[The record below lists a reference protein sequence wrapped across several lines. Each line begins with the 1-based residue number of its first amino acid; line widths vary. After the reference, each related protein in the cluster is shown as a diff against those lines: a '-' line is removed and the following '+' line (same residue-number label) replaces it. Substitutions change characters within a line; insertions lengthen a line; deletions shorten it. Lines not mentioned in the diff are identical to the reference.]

1 MVFVIR
7 AAISNLVLLHV
18 TSMYIYVW
26 GALGGAT
33 ITYLGLF
40 FFISFVF
47 LGEAGPYYIGMLQ
60 KFVKIFLVYFG
71 LVTLVS

>member
-7 AAISNLVLLHV
+7 AAIMQFGVITCYYYV
-18 TSMYIYVW
+18 YIYIYVW

-40 FFISFVF
+40 YFISFVF
-47 LGEAGPYYIGMLQ
+47 FLGKAGPY
-60 KFVKIFLVYFG
+60 
-71 LVTLVS
+71 